1 MYVIKGVVSLIVMR
15 SIVIILIRCVK
26 IQSVIQAIVIIL
38 TSQGQITEKYLMSS
52 FLTLY
57 YLAWKTYWR
66 GALCKHYIAI

>member
-26 IQSVIQAIVIIL
+26 IPSVIQAIVIIL

-57 YLAWKTYWR
+57 YLA
-66 GALCKHYIAI
+66 

>member
-57 YLAWKTYWR
+57 YLA
-66 GALCKHYIAI
+66 